1 MIFIFKNDEI
11 KVFRIIFQ
19 PTQIVR
25 DNYGGSLEI
34 MLTVPLS
41 LVFSDIVTEKSSFEI
56 ESFIPVLRERM
67 YAKDRSE
74 LIFNFSLK

>member
-1 MIFIFKNDEI
+1 
-11 KVFRIIFQ
+11 
-19 PTQIVR
+19 
-25 DNYGGSLEI
+25 